1 MGLAA
6 YKLTILKV
14 SDIIELAV
22 IKKVKDEQIIDGVHD
37 LESIVPD
44 NSSDIVIIDSK
55 GEKYIN
61 GKLNLE
67 FQFSEPLHVMA
78 ISIPQQVNEN
88 QVVMQKIDLNVD
100 NVIGG
105 NLVKKDIQFII
116 FYTSNGTKIIS
127 LSDINPPT
135 PERKQTKV
143 KKKRRKSKKRAKK
156 SNSRSKNKSKSSRK
170 S

>member
-1 MGLAA
+1 MSLAA

-14 SDIIELAV
+14 SDIVELAV

-67 FQFSEPLHVMA
+67 FHFSEPLHVMA